1 MDRLTSMRVFAKV
14 VEQGSFARA
23 GLALSMSNAVVTRH
37 VAELE
42 THLATRLLNR
52 TTRKLSLTET
62 GQAYLHR
69 VLQILQEVEDAEAL
83 VSSHAAAP
91 GGTLRIYSQIGF
103 GRFELARLLPLYAQR
118 YPDVIL
124 DVTLSDQ
131 GTDLV
136 EEGFDVGLFTGLQKF
151 DSSMVARQLG
161 ISEILLCAAPSYLE
175 RHGVPATP
183 NDVSTHACLN
193 FSNVEQLRHHWPVVG
208 PKGLANIPIESRM
221 LSNNGDFLR
230 QCAAAGMGLVIS
242 PSFSLSDDIKS
253 GRLVRLLPKHHL
265 GQISVMMVYPSRRLL
280 SAKMKSFVE
289 FITAQF
295 PQPRIDPW
303 AIPEFG

>member
-14 VEQGSFARA
+14 VDQGSFARA
-23 GLALSMSNAVVTRH
+23 GLALDMSNAVVTRH

-42 THLATRLLNR
+42 AHLATRLLNR

-62 GQAYLHR
+62 GRAYLQR
-69 VLQILQEVEDAEAL
+69 VLQILQEVDDAVAL
-83 VSSHAAAP
+83 VSSHATAP

-103 GRFELARLLPLYAQR
+103 GRFQLARLLPLYAQR

-175 RHGVPATP
+175 RHGAPATP
-183 NDVSTHACLN
+183 KDVSAHACLN

-208 PKGLANIPIESRM
+208 PKGVANIPIESRM

-230 QCAAAGMGLVIS
+230 HCAAAGMGLVIS
-242 PSFSLSDDIKS
+242 PSFSLSEDLQS
-253 GRLVRLLPKHHL
+253 RRLVRLLPKHHL

-289 FITAQF
+289 FVSTQF
-295 PQPRIDPW
+295 PQPQIDPW
-303 AIPEFG
+303 AIPEVG